1 MVDSSQTENDE
12 IKMAINMCT
21 TAQDMIDFTAIKLKG
36 LREQCDPSEEITQ
49 KEIRDTEVY
58 LIKVTMFEWW
68 LKNCVFKM

>member
-1 MVDSSQTENDE
+1 MVDSSGSENE
-12 IKMAINMCT
+12 EVRMAISMCT

-58 LIKVTMFEWW
+58 PFTV
-68 LKNCVFKM
+68 